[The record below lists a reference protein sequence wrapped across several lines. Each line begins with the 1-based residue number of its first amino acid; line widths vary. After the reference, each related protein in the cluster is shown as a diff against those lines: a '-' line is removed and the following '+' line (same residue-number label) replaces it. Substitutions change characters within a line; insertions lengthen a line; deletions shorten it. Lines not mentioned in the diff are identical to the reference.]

1 VRGYLSGARCK
12 LAYDPAD
19 ATATHCLSVQIGF
32 IFLVLA
38 DPGSPRK
45 RVIKRVCM
53 ALIQNNFLIM
63 EQRGKVNS
71 VLVQLVIK
79 LVSMR
84 SHEEL
89 HLR

>member
-1 VRGYLSGARCK
+1 MTQPMPLPLTVSYFSK
-12 LAYDPAD
+12 I
-19 ATATHCLSVQIGF
+19 QIGF

-63 EQRGKVNS
+63 EQREKVNS